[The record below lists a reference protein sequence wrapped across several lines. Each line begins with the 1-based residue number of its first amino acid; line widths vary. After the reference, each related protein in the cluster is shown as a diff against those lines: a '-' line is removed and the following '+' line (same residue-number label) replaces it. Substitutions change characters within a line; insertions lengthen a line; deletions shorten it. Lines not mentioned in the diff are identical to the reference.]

1 MKRLLII
8 ILLASWTIGK
18 MAAQNTPKI
27 HYGYIDGKDTIPYIT
42 LRTCIIIGYR
52 PNMSKQEQRRYD
64 KLWRNILKVYP
75 YARMAAQK
83 LENYDKLLA
92 QIPDTKE
99 QKRLMKQAE
108 KDLKR
113 DFSKEIENLTF
124 SQGIILL
131 KLVDRETSKT
141 TYQIVDEL
149 RGSFRAFFYQAIA
162 RLFKYDLKAKYDPN
176 GQDREIE
183 KIVRIVEEEYVY
195 SKSGYTQIGKS
206 F

>member
-1 MKRLLII
+1 MKRILII
-8 ILLASWTIGK
+8 MLLASLTIGK
-18 MAAQNTPKI
+18 IAAQNTPKVFRA
-27 HYGYIDGKDTIPYIT
+27 YIDNKDTMPYIS

-75 YARMAAQK
+75 YARMAANK
-83 LENYDKLLA
+83 LEEYDKLLV

-99 QKRLMKQAE
+99 QKRLMKVAE
-108 KDLKR
+108 KELKR
-113 DFSKEIENLTF
+113 DFSEEIENLTF

-149 RGSFRAFFYQAIA
+149 RGSLRAFFYQAIA
-162 RLFKYDLKAKYDPN
+162 KLFKYDLKAKYDPN
-176 GQDREIE
+176 GKDREIE
-183 KIVRIVEEEYVY
+183 KIVRIIEEEYAY
-195 SKSGYTQIGKS
+195 STK
-206 F
+206 

>member
-1 MKRLLII
+1 MRRMLLLM
-8 ILLASWTIGK
+8 LLAGAVIGK
-18 MAAQNTPKI
+18 VATQNTPKVF
-27 HYGYIDGKDTIPYIT
+27 YASVDGKDTIPYIT

-75 YARMAAQK
+75 YARMAARK
-83 LENYDKLLA
+83 LEEYDKLLS

-108 KDLKR
+108 KDLR
-113 DFSKEIENLTF
+113 REFSKEIENLTF

-131 KLVDRETSKT
+131 KLVDRETRKT

-149 RGSFRAFFYQAIA
+149 RGSFRAFFYQTIA
-162 RLFKYDLKAKYDPN
+162 KLFKYDLKADYDPY
-176 GQDREIE
+176 GRDREIE
-183 KIVRIVEEEYVY
+183 KIVRIIEEEYAY
-195 SKSGYTQIGKS
+195 SK
-206 F
+206 